1 MKNVRRMELVIEAAN
16 EGQEESHFLHGVEL
30 IGSEVF
36 YAVDHVYADMLDD
49 PEMYL
54 LSLMKIRE
62 LYQEDELDE
71 AIDLMYM
78 LAALC
83 DYHARIK
90 IEAFACQSEET
101 KEAILNGFVA
111 SAEERYEE
119 DDEFEEDE
127 DDEGFENSG
136 YL

>member
-1 MKNVRRMELVIEAAN
+1 MKNVRRIEMVIEVAN
-16 EGQEESHFLHGVEL
+16 EGQEESHFLHRVEL

-36 YAVDHVYADMLDD
+36 QAVDHVYADMLDD

-62 LYQEDELDE
+62 LYQDDELDE

-90 IEAFACQSEET
+90 IASFACQSEET
-101 KEAILNGFVA
+101 KEAILNGFVSSVEA
-111 SAEERYEE
+111 RYEE
-119 DDEFEEDE
+119 DDEFEED
-127 DDEGFENSG
+127 DDEGFENSV

>member
-1 MKNVRRMELVIEAAN
+1 MKNVRRIELVIKAVG
-16 EGQEESHFLHGVEL
+16 EGQEEEHFLHGVEL

-36 YAVDHVYADMLDD
+36 YAVDHIYADMLDD

-78 LAALC
+78 LEALC
-83 DYHARIK
+83 DYHTRIK
-90 IEAFACQSEET
+90 IEAFVCQSEET

-111 SAEERYEE
+111 CAEDRY
-119 DDEFEEDE
+119 EDE
-127 DDEGFENSG
+127 DDEGFENSS

>member
-1 MKNVRRMELVIEAAN
+1 MKNVRRIELVIESAN

-30 IGSEVF
+30 IGNEVF
-36 YAVDHVYADMLDD
+36 YAVDYVYADMLDD

-62 LYQEDELDE
+62 LYQEEELDE

-78 LAALC
+78 LATLC

-90 IEAFACQSEET
+90 MEAFACQSEET

-111 SAEERYEE
+111 SAEARYEE

>member
-1 MKNVRRMELVIEAAN
+1 MKKVRRIELVMEAAR
-16 EGQEESHFLHGVEL
+16 EGQEESHFRHGVEL
-30 IGSEVF
+30 IGNEIF
-36 YAVDHVYADMLDD
+36 YAVDAVYADMLDD

-54 LSLMKIRE
+54 LSLVKIRE

-101 KEAILNGFVA
+101 KEAILNGFAA
-111 SAEERYEE
+111 SVEAKYGT
-119 DDEFEEDE
+119 DDAFEEDE
-127 DDEGFENSG
+127 DYDGYENSG

>member
-1 MKNVRRMELVIEAAN
+1 MKHVRRMELVIETAG
-16 EGQEESHFLHGVEL
+16 EGQEERHFLHGVEV

-36 YAVDHVYADMLDD
+36 YAVDAAYADMLED
-49 PEMYL
+49 PEVYL
-54 LSLMKIRE
+54 LSLMRIKE
-62 LYQEDELDE
+62 LYQEDELDD
-71 AIDLMYM
+71 AIDLMYL

-83 DYHARIK
+83 DSHAKIK
-90 IEAFACQSEET
+90 MEAFACQSEET
-101 KEAILNGFVA
+101 KEAILKGFVA
-111 SAEERYEE
+111 SSEARYED